1 MIRKAGLTLGLLTI
15 SLLGLVGSGS
25 VAAKE
30 EGAARLPR
38 LVVVVSID
46 QFRADYLTRFAD
58 LYLPPRTRGGVGGFR
73 YLMERGARFPDCR
86 YDHHRTVTAA
96 GHAIIGS
103 GAQPAVSGIV
113 GNAWWNR
120 ATRKSE
126 YCVEDSKSRVVGA
139 MSGSAETP
147 MSPANLTA
155 TTVGDELEL
164 ATGGAART
172 VSISLKDRAAILM
185 AGHRA
190 DTVVWF
196 DESTGGWV
204 SSSFYFPGDKLPAWV
219 EAVNGEKIP
228 DRLRAEPWRPRVGR
242 EALKRVWNPKGANLS
257 FSHALTGKD
266 YTPFATSPSGTELVL
281 ATARRAVEAEKLG
294 QDEIP
299 DILTLNFASN
309 DYVGHRYGPDSPEV
323 LDISVQTDRQLSEF
337 LGFLEKSVPGGLK
350 NVTFALSADHGVAT
364 VPEVSSASGV
374 PVARAIG
381 PAIKAAAESALDAQ
395 VGPADWIASTE
406 NGDLYFGDPALAA
419 YPKEPRGRLETIA
432 ADAVMQVTGV
442 QYACGKSA
450 VHAGRVPHSR
460 LGRQITHGT
469 HPERSGDV
477 TIILKPLWIPGS
489 AAIGTGTT
497 HGAPFAY
504 DAHVPLLVAGFGMRS
519 GAYLEPVQPA
529 QLAPT
534 LALILGV
541 ARPSAAEEPLLPGV
555 IAP

>member
-1 MIRKAGLTLGLLTI
+1 MIRKAGLSLGLLTI
-15 SLLGLVGSGS
+15 SLCGLVGSSS

-30 EGAARLPR
+30 EGSARLPR

-46 QFRADYLTRFAD
+46 QFRADYLNRFAD
-58 LYLPPRTRGGVGGFR
+58 LYLPARTRGAVGGFR
-73 YLMERGARFPDCR
+73 YLMERGARYPDCR

-96 GHAIIGS
+96 GHAIIGT
-103 GAQPAVSGIV
+103 GAQPAVNGIV
-113 GNAWWNR
+113 GNSWWNR

-126 YCVEDSKSRVVGA
+126 YCVQDAKSRVVGA
-139 MSGSAETP
+139 MPGSAETP

-196 DESTGGWV
+196 DETTGGWV
-204 SSSFYFPGDKLPAWV
+204 SSSYYVPTARLPEWV
-219 EAVNGEKIP
+219 NAVNEQKIP
-228 DRLRAEPWRPRVGR
+228 DRLRARPWTPQVSA
-242 EALKRVWNPKGANLS
+242 EAMKRVWNPKGSDLS
-257 FSHALTGKD
+257 FSHALSGKD
-266 YTPFATSPSGTELVL
+266 YGAFATSPAGTEFVL
-281 ATARRAVEAEKLG
+281 ETARKAVAAEKLG

-309 DYVGHRYGPDSPEV
+309 DYVGHRYGPDSPET

-337 LGFLEKSVPGGLK
+337 LNFLEKSVPGGLK
-350 NVTFALSADHGVAT
+350 NVTFAVSADHGVAT
-364 VPEVSSASGV
+364 VPELSSASGV
-374 PVARAIG
+374 PVARAVG
-381 PAIKAAAESALDAQ
+381 GAIKAAAESALDAQ
-395 VGPADWIASTE
+395 VGAADWIAGTD
-406 NGDLYFGDPALAA
+406 NGDLYFAEAA
-419 YPKEPRGRLETIA
+419 VAAFPKVSRSRMEEIA
-432 ADAVMQVTGV
+432 SAAVMQVAGV
-442 QYACGKSA
+442 QFACGRSA
-450 VHAGRVPHSR
+450 VFSGRVPHSR

-469 HPERSGDV
+469 HPDRTGDV

-489 AAIGTGTT
+489 APTGTGTT
-497 HGAPFAY
+497 HGAPYPY
-504 DAHVPLLVAGFGMRS
+504 DAQVPMLVAGFGMRP
-519 GAYLEPVQPA
+519 GAYTERTQPA